1 MNAYCVR
8 LKDVFNDHD
17 SKLMYT
23 KVTISAEAIRIGS
36 LDSAMIINEW
46 GGVLGEI
53 RNTFEKVMD
62 DYGLGHRF

>member
-1 MNAYCVR
+1 MQINHYLIENTNNNINTNSQQQQAP
-8 LKDVFNDHD
+8 KTNPSF
-17 SKLMYT
+17 K
-23 KVTISAEAIRIGS
+23 AGS